1 MTNEL
6 LRENIKNIEETI
18 DYSFDNWHLLQQAFI
33 RRSFSKENGGENNE
47 VLEFI
52 GDKVL
57 DLIVVQVLDNEYG
70 SITDGEWEEYH
81 SEKSEGK
88 LTEIKK
94 NLVDKTMLAHRID
107 LLDLGKYLLMGK
119 GDIKNNI
126 QDEPSVKEDLF
137 EAIIGAVAID
147 SGYNMD
153 KLYEVVLTM
162 LDPIQYIRNGFDMD
176 VTNYIQEVQ
185 EWNQS
190 YNGTLPI
197 YSYDMDY
204 SGILH
209 CRISITDP
217 EGRCLV
223 KNFESIGINKP
234 EARKNA
240 AKEAYDYLYENDY
253 LYDED
258 DFTEIVGDP
267 DEDNAVAQLNIL
279 STKGY
284 FSTPN
289 YEFEE
294 TYDEDGNPE
303 WKCILTIDEY
313 DYEIHN
319 TASTKKEAKRLCAYE
334 MYEAIL
340 NED

>member
-6 LRENIKNIEETI
+6 LRNNIKTIEETI
-18 DYSFDNWHLLQQAFI
+18 DYSFENWHLLQQAFI
-33 RRSFSKENGGENNE
+33 RKSFSKENGGENNE

-81 SEKSEGK
+81 SEKNEGK

-94 NLVDKTMLAHRID
+94 HLVDKTMLAHRID

-147 SGYNMD
+147 SSYDMD
-153 KLYEVVLTM
+153 KLYEVVTTM
-162 LDPIQYIRNGFDMD
+162 LDPLRYIQNGFDMD
-176 VTNYIQEVQ
+176 VINYIQEVQ
-185 EWNQS
+185 HWNQVYDGNIPRYEYS
-190 YNGTLPI
+190 ESNDGGYMCTI
-197 YSYDMDY
+197 YISNPER
-204 SGILH
+204 SGYTTYFVADGL
-209 CRISITDP
+209 SK
-217 EGRCLV
+217 G
-223 KNFESIGINKP
+223 
-234 EARKNA
+234 EARMNA
-240 AKEAYDYLYENDY
+240 AEYAYDYLYENDY

-258 DFTEIVGDP
+258 DYTEIVGEP
-267 DEDNAVAQLNIL
+267 DEDNAVSQLNIL

-284 FSTPN
+284 FSTPD

-319 TASTKKEAKRLCAYE
+319 TASSKKEAKKLCAYE
-334 MYEAIL
+334 MYKTIL
-340 NED
+340 DED